1 MSRPSFF
8 ANTKA
13 KAGSFVKST
22 MNQTCLFTDILKVYL
37 LCTSY
42 IVHFV
47 NVPQWKQNLLLNS
60 INILQI
66 CNFNDRRKITHKILK
81 ISHVIVGVWKFN
93 YDFKK
98 VFTPLCLHKTNIASG
113 KLRQYAYDAEYISC
127 CVSNGW
133 HLHTA
138 YASSIYFLKFS
149 SSKPSGTSSWF
160 FCFSNFLC
168 IF

>member
-1 MSRPSFF
+1 MYHNETKIFF
-8 ANTKA
+8 WIA
-13 KAGSFVKST
+13 
-22 MNQTCLFTDILKVYL
+22 LK
-37 LCTSY
+37 
-42 IVHFV
+42 F
-47 NVPQWKQNLLLNS
+47 W
-60 INILQI
+60 QI
-66 CNFNDRRKITHKILK
+66 CNFNYRRKITHKIVK
-81 ISHVIVGVWKFN
+81 MSHVIVGVWKFN

-160 FCFSNFLC
+160 FVSQIFYAYFKNKSWFKVIFCFWFCTAISLRYNFTNIMVHKCFIKKKL
-168 IF
+168 